1 MAKRAKTSTGWFF
14 GFKLHLIINDRG
26 EILAFKLTPREFRIS
41 LSSQLLNENHFFN
54 RVLLKPKF

>member
-26 EILAFKLTPREFRIS
+26 EILAFKLYRARLGCVNFNHAASPIE
-41 LSSQLLNENHFFN
+41 EN
-54 RVLLKPKF
+54 V